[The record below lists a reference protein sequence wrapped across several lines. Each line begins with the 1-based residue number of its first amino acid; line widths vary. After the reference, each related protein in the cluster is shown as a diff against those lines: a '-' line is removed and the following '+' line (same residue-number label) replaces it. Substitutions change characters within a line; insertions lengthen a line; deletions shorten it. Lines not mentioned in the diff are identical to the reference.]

1 MNKLE
6 SVQPYGLPPSTKA
19 VTGSRL
25 TQLRQEREQ
34 RRRRARWLSGMLLAM
49 GLAFVAQGFVREQ
62 PLPREAALKPRPA
75 VSKPQTVQSQPAQP
89 QATLQPL
96 KRG

>member
-6 SVQPYGLPPSTKA
+6 SVQPYGLPQSPMA

-25 TQLRQEREQ
+25 AQLRQEREQ
-34 RRRRARWLSGMLLAM
+34 RRRRARWLSGLLLAM

-62 PLPREAALKPRPA
+62 PLPREAALKSRPA
-75 VSKPQTVQSQPAQP
+75 SSKPQPVQSQPAQP
-89 QATLQPL
+89 QATLQAL

>member
-6 SVQPYGLPPSTKA
+6 SVQPFGLPPSAKA
-19 VTGSRL
+19 ATGSRL
-25 TQLRQEREQ
+25 AQLRQEREQ
-34 RRRRARWLSGMLLAM
+34 RRRRARWMSGLLLAL

-62 PLPREAALKPRPA
+62 PQPLEAALKPRPA
-75 VSKPQTVQSQPAQP
+75 GSKPQPVPSQPTQP